1 MSAAPLHLMHLQ
13 PDPQQLAAWAA
24 KHRLLDK
31 SGDLGYALHGLFRAA
46 LGDHAPRSFRYL
58 DADQGLLAYT
68 ALNTV
73 ELQEQLA
80 LAPVD
85 VAAALGLGT
94 TVQRSAVKVRAFPAQ
109 WPSGHVLGFDVRVR
123 PVMREGKTG
132 HERDAFLFAA
142 EAANGAA
149 IDRSHVYGEW
159 LREQLAR
166 QGGAE
171 LIDASLD
178 RFQLL
183 DVMRMT
189 QKAPADVPRRR
200 HVVSGPDAVLV
211 GHLRVT
217 DSAAF
222 ADLLARGIGRHRAFG
237 FGLLLLRPAG
247 R

>member
-1 MSAAPLHLMHLQ
+1 MSAAPLHLMHFR
-13 PDPQQLAAWAA
+13 PDPQQLVVWAA
-24 KHRLLDK
+24 KHRLLDR

-46 LGDHAPRSFRYL
+46 LGAHAPRSFRYL
-58 DADQGLLAYT
+58 DAEQGLLAYT
-68 ALNTV
+68 ALNSA

-80 LAPVD
+80 LAPAD
-85 VAAALGLGT
+85 VAAALGLGA
-94 TVQRSAVKVRAFPAQ
+94 TVQRSALNVRAFPTQ
-109 WPSGHVLGFDVRVR
+109 WPSGHVLGFDMRVR

-132 HERDAFLFAA
+132 HERDAFLLAA
-142 EAANGAA
+142 EAAEGKA
-149 IDRSHVYGEW
+149 IDRGRVYGEW

-171 LIDASLD
+171 LIDVSLT

-189 QKAPADVPRRR
+189 QKALADALRRR

-247 R
+247 H